1 LTQLPDALADAGDLL
16 TRPRDEV
23 DPDVAAALL
32 PSFDD
37 TVAAAISGRVS
48 ILTGRYPLYQATGRE
63 SA

>member
-1 LTQLPDALADAGDLL
+1 MTQLPDALPDASDLL
-16 TRPRDEV
+16 TRSRDEV

-37 TVAAAISGRVS
+37 AVAAALSGRVS
-48 ILTGRYPLYQATGRE
+48 VLTGRYPLYQATGRE